1 MLVLADPIRIVIA
14 HGQRLLGEALAEL
27 LTNEP
32 GFAVVGQAPDSQSAF
47 RLAKQTLPTIVL
59 LDLDTSHQPEH
70 TVRQLLQVAPAPR
83 VIILSNH
90 ADPGSAKRMLA
101 LGAHGYLPKT
111 ISRQDLV
118 LVIHQILWSRSTVTV
133 LDAPDG
139 PPGPP
144 DAFSDQLTSR
154 EREVVELVARAFSNR
169 QIAIKL
175 KITEGTVKRHLRNI
189 FGKLGAVSR
198 IDAVNK
204 ARAALT
210 EPDVAVPVPWQPQGP
225 SPRMSDA
232 APQAQLGQERLQVR
246 VPGWHAQTPVTQRRY
261 LYDHGGPGALNTATS
276 PPTRS
281 RSRG

>member
-1 MLVLADPIRIVIA
+1 VIA
-14 HGQRLLGEALAEL
+14 HGHRLLGEALAEL
-27 LTNEP
+27 LTSEP

-70 TVRQLLQVAPAPR
+70 TVRQLLQLAPAPR

-90 ADPGSAKRMLA
+90 TDPGSAKRMLA

-118 LVIHQILWSRSTVTV
+118 LVIHRILASRSTVTV
-133 LDAPDG
+133 LDAPGG
-139 PPGPP
+139 PS
-144 DAFSDQLTSR
+144 DALADQLTSR
-154 EREVVELVARAFSNR
+154 EREVVALVARALSNR

-204 ARAALT
+204 AGAALA
-210 EPDVAVPVPWQPQGP
+210 PGVPVPWQPQGP
-225 SPRMSDA
+225 STELSDA
-232 APQAQLGQERLQVR
+232 APQAHLGQERLPVR
-246 VPGWHAQTPVTQRRY
+246 VPGWHAQTPFAQPRY
-261 LYDHGGPGALNTATS
+261 
-276 PPTRS
+276 R
-281 RSRG
+281 

>member
-32 GFAVVGQAPDSQSAF
+32 GFAVVGQAPDGQSAF

-70 TVRQLLQVAPAPR
+70 TVRQLLQLAPAPR

-90 ADPGSAKRMLA
+90 ADPGSAKRMIA

-133 LDAPDG
+133 LDAPA
-139 PPGPP
+139 GPP
-144 DAFSDQLTSR
+144 DAFSGQLTSR
-154 EREVVELVARAFSNR
+154 EREVVALVARALSNR
-169 QIAIKL
+169 QIAVKL

-189 FGKLGAVSR
+189 FAKLGAVSR

-204 ARAALT
+204 AGASLT
-210 EPDVAVPVPWQPQGP
+210 PDIVMPVPWQPQGP
-225 SPRMSDA
+225 SAD
-232 APQAQLGQERLQVR
+232 
-246 VPGWHAQTPVTQRRY
+246 VP
-261 LYDHGGPGALNTATS
+261 DGALAAAS
-276 PPTRS
+276 PPS
-281 RSRG
+281 RSRNRG